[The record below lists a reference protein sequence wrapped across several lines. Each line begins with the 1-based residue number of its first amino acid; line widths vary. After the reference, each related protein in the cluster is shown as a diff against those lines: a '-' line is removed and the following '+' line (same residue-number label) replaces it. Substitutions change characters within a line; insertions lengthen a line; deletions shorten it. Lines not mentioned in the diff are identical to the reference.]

1 MSAAESSG
9 KDGRGEMRIVISISG
24 CDPAKRKEIVNSIR
38 GFVKALAKRFGF
50 QAEIERAE

>member
-1 MSAAESSG
+1 
-9 KDGRGEMRIVISISG
+9 MRIVISISG